1 MILIFPTNG
10 FFVDYLPFSCLW
22 ILKEYGAFSVKILL
36 SIMMRFINILKQQ
49 ASLLQN
55 ISFEYVSAED

>member
-10 FFVDYLPFSCLW
+10 FFVDCLPFSCLW
-22 ILKEYGAFSVKILL
+22 ILKEYGALSVKILL
-36 SIMMRFINILKQQ
+36 SIIMRFINILKQQ